1 MKRQKSYLNNT
12 FEPPIIAI
20 VKGIDRDVERGED
33 VLMLGLGVV
42 MLSSTLAP
50 ILPPKILLPL
60 VALTFVISSTLA
72 HRNYQAMAQK
82 FKRSMLQLEAYEAAL
97 LHPIAQVFKDYPTIP
112 PALAFNPLKNLQ
124 RTFKSWLGGLL
135 INPLWMPIFYVLGI
149 QIHEEKNL
157 AVLNKAIM
165 NVERKIMPVKTAQ

>member
-1 MKRQKSYLNNT
+1 MKQQKSYLNNT
-12 FEPPIIAI
+12 VETPIIAI
-20 VKGIDRDVERGED
+20 VKGIDRDVEWGED

-72 HRNYQAMAQK
+72 HRNYHAMAQK
-82 FKRSMLQLEAYEAAL
+82 LKCSMLQLEVYEATL
-97 LHPIAQVFKDYPTIP
+97 LHPIVQVFKDYPTIP
-112 PALAFNPLKNLQ
+112 PALSFNPLKNLK
-124 RTFKSWLGGLL
+124 RTFKSLLGGLL
-135 INPLWMPIFYVLGI
+135 INPLWMPIFYVMGI

-157 AVLNKAIM
+157 AILNKAIM
-165 NVERKIMPVKTAQ
+165 HVERKIIPMKTPK